1 MKPALNNSGF
11 TLLELLVVVAVVG
24 ILASTALARPSRQHA
39 QQQLDIAMQRL
50 RIGLDRGRL
59 AAERSG
65 EACGLT
71 MSPQG
76 WGAVVDGSLPTCSGA
91 VRALTG
97 EGSHS
102 IELRS
107 NLPGTIRFTANGLI
121 LDGGL
126 LLLKHSDLEQPRCLV
141 IGLPLGINRIGLY
154 QSSPDAALSSSH
166 CLPNDAD

>member
-1 MKPALNNSGF
+1 MKHALNNGGF

-24 ILASTALARPSRQHA
+24 ILASTALARPSRQQA
-39 QQQLDIAMQRL
+39 QQQLDIAMRRL

-97 EGSHS
+97 DGSHS
-102 IELRS
+102 IALLS
-107 NLPGTIRFTANGLI
+107 NLPETVRFTANGLI

-126 LLLKHSDLEQPRCLV
+126 VLLMHPDLAQPRCLV
-141 IGLPLGINRIGLY
+141 IGLPLGITRAGSY
-154 QSSPDAALSSSH
+154 QASPKVALSSSH
-166 CLPNDAD
+166 CLPNDAG

>member
-1 MKPALNNSGF
+1 MKHALNNGGF

-24 ILASTALARPSRQHA
+24 ILASTALARPSRQQA
-39 QQQLDIAMQRL
+39 QQQLDIAMRRL

-91 VRALTG
+91 VRALTDQG
-97 EGSHS
+97 AHS
-102 IELRS
+102 IFLHS
-107 NLPGTIRFTANGLI
+107 NLPETIRFTANGLV

-126 LLLKHSDLEQPRCLV
+126 VVLEHPDQAQQRCLV
-141 IGLPLGINRIGLY
+141 IGLPLGITRFGHY
-154 QSSPDAALSSSH
+154 QANPELPLSSAH
-166 CLPNDAD
+166 CLPSDAD